1 MNKKIIKIATIIGA
15 MLFALI
21 LFNTKSNA
29 ASFDAKISTTNAKV
43 GDTITVTVT
52 ANNAAGMY
60 SVLLD
65 KGKENVSH
73 VSGSTSEFLEAGST
87 TVTYKAVKEGTVS
100 ITASAKDMTDLD
112 DDTKAVKGSKTFT
125 VTIKSNGASSAGN
138 NTSNNNSSKKGTV
151 SSCKINGVTVKES
164 LTVTNKDSVPV
175 VVKTSTGEGLTIYNS
190 LTKKSYKVKSGEKAN
205 VQILEGTNTLTI
217 TLDSGAKATRK
228 IYSQKEEVVKPNS
241 IEEGQE
247 QENDIKV
254 ALKSLKIDDFTLS
267 PEFSPEVYEYTLTI
281 PEDKSDITQ
290 LNILV
295 ETSQKDYTVE
305 IKGNEDLQ
313 YGENIITIIVKS
325 KDGEQ
330 TATYTIKVNKEQTAV
345 QVAANVEEIPQEV
358 EEVKENETAKWIIVI
373 FTALVAI
380 AGIVFAVIEYQYG
393 KTHGTEPKGEIPFA
407 NIGFETEKET
417 KSSILGN
424 MKEDMIQTIDDEK
437 INEKPNKKG
446 KHF

>member
-1 MNKKIIKIATIIGA
+1 MNKKILKIAIVIAT

-21 LFNTKSNA
+21 LFNTKSSA

-73 VSGSTSEFLEAGST
+73 TGGSTSEFLEAGST
-87 TVTYKAVKEGTVS
+87 TVTYKAIKEGTVE
-100 ITASAKDMTDLD
+100 ITASAQDMTDLD
-112 DDTKAVKGSKTFT
+112 DDKKAVKGSKTFT
-125 VTIKSNGASSAGN
+125 VTIKSNGTSSAGN
-138 NTSNNNSSKKGTV
+138 NNSNNNSSKKGTV
-151 SSCKINGVTVKES
+151 SSCKINGVTVKEY
-164 LTVTNKDSVPV
+164 LNVTNKDSVPV

-228 IYSQKEEVVKPNS
+228 IYSQKEEVVKPNN
-241 IEEGQE
+241 IEENQD
-247 QENDIKV
+247 QENDVKV
-254 ALKSLKIDDFTLS
+254 TLKTLKIDGFTLA
-267 PEFSPEVYEYTLTI
+267 PEFSPEVYEYTLDI

-295 ETSQKDYTVE
+295 EASQKDFTVE

-330 TATYTIKVNKEQTAV
+330 TSTYTIKVNKEQTAV

-393 KTHGTEPKGEIPFA
+393 KKHGINKEPKIPFA
-407 NIGFETEKET
+407 NIGFETEQDT

-424 MKEDMIQTIDDEK
+424 IEEDKTETINDEK
-437 INEKPNKKG
+437 ISKKG

>member
-1 MNKKIIKIATIIGA
+1 MNKKILKIAIVIAT

-21 LFNTKSNA
+21 LFNTKSSA

-60 SVLLD
+60 SVSAD
-65 KGKENVSH
+65 NGNVSH
-73 VSGSTSEFLEAGST
+73 TGGSTSEFLEAGST
-87 TVTYKAVKEGTVS
+87 TVTYKAVKEGTVK
-100 ITASAKDMTDLD
+100 ITANAKDMTDLD

-125 VTIKSNGASSAGN
+125 VTIKSNGTSSAGN
-138 NTSNNNSSKKGTV
+138 NNNSSKKGTV
-151 SSCKINGVTVKES
+151 SSCKINGVTVKEY
-164 LTVTNKDSVPV
+164 LNVTNKDSVPV

-228 IYSQKEEVVKPNS
+228 IYSQKEEVVKPNN
-241 IEEGQE
+241 IEENQD
-247 QENDIKV
+247 QENDVKV
-254 ALKSLKIDDFTLS
+254 TLKTLKIDGFTLA
-267 PEFSPEVYEYTLTI
+267 PEFSPEVYEYTLDI

-295 ETSQKDYTVE
+295 EASQKDFTVE

-330 TATYTIKVNKEQTAV
+330 TSTYTIKVNKEQTAV

-393 KTHGTEPKGEIPFA
+393 KKHGINKEPKIPFA
-407 NIGFETEKET
+407 NIGFETEQDT

-424 MKEDMIQTIDDEK
+424 IEEDKTETINDEK
-437 INEKPNKKG
+437 ISKKG

>member
-1 MNKKIIKIATIIGA
+1 MIVKELKIILLTFLCLLIGITVSKAGYSANNPEVESGGNVSITISSTT
-15 MLFALI
+15 ALDAYNVD
-21 LFNTKSNA
+21 LKSNGGL
-29 ASFDAKISTTNAKV
+29 SFIGCSKSESGAIVNINGSSIGYMN
-43 GDTITVTVT
+43 
-52 ANNAAGMY
+52 M
-60 SVLLD
+60 
-65 KGKENVSH
+65 
-73 VSGSTSEFLEAGST
+73 SGSTKNLGTYKFKVPTVTEKKTYTVEFSIDQAT
-87 TVTYKAVKEGTVS
+87 TVKSYVTVKPK
-100 ITASAKDMTDLD
+100 SA
-112 DDTKAVKGSKTFT
+112 
-125 VTIKSNGASSAGN
+125 
-138 NTSNNNSSKKGTV
+138 SNNNNTKPTETKKGTV
-151 SSCKINGVTVKES
+151 SSCKINGVTVKEY
-164 LTVTNKDSVPV
+164 LNVTNKDSVPV

-228 IYSQKEEVVKPNS
+228 IYSQKEEVVKPNN
-241 IEEGQE
+241 IEENQD
-247 QENDIKV
+247 QENDVKV
-254 ALKSLKIDDFTLS
+254 TLKTLKIDGFTLA
-267 PEFSPEVYEYTLTI
+267 PEFSPEVYEYTLDI

-295 ETSQKDYTVE
+295 EASQKDFTVE

-330 TATYTIKVNKEQTAV
+330 TSTYTIKVNKEQTAV

-393 KTHGTEPKGEIPFA
+393 KKHGINKEPKIPFA
-407 NIGFETEKET
+407 NIGFETEQDT

-424 MKEDMIQTIDDEK
+424 IEEDKTETINDEK
-437 INEKPNKKG
+437 ISKKG

>member
-1 MNKKIIKIATIIGA
+1 MAVTTSLSASNKTVNSGEDFEVNISSSIALTGWTVSMSSDGGCTYKSATGGEVNGKSVFGA
-15 MLFALI
+15 SSSG
-21 LFNTKSNA
+21 TKSLATYKFKAPTVSEDTKYTIKFSGADMCDVNTNEVNGA
-29 ASFDAKISTTNAKV
+29 NGASCTA
-43 GDTITVTVT
+43 TITVRATG
-52 ANNAAGMY
+52 NG
-60 SVLLD
+60 
-65 KGKENVSH
+65 G
-73 VSGSTSEFLEAGST
+73 GGST
-87 TVTYKAVKEGTVS
+87 T
-100 ITASAKDMTDLD
+100 
-112 DDTKAVKGSKTFT
+112 
-125 VTIKSNGASSAGN
+125 
-138 NTSNNNSSKKGTV
+138 TSTPKKGTV
-151 SSCKINGVTVKES
+151 SSCKINGVTVKEY
-164 LTVTNKDSVPV
+164 LNVTNKDSVPV

-228 IYSQKEEVVKPNS
+228 IYSQKEEVVKPNN
-241 IEEGQE
+241 IEENQD
-247 QENDIKV
+247 QENDVKV
-254 ALKSLKIDDFTLS
+254 TLKTLKIDGFTLA
-267 PEFSPEVYEYTLTI
+267 PEFSPEVYEYTLDI

-295 ETSQKDYTVE
+295 EASQKDFTVE

-330 TATYTIKVNKEQTAV
+330 TSTYTIKVNKEQTAV

-393 KTHGTEPKGEIPFA
+393 KKHGINKEPKIPFA
-407 NIGFETEKET
+407 NIGFETEQDT

-424 MKEDMIQTIDDEK
+424 IEEDKTETINDEK
-437 INEKPNKKG
+437 ISKKG

>member
-1 MNKKIIKIATIIGA
+1 MKFKELKIILLAFLFLLIG
-15 MLFALI
+15 
-21 LFNTKSNA
+21 
-29 ASFDAKISTTNAKV
+29 
-43 GDTITVTVT
+43 VTVSK
-52 ANNAAGMY
+52 AGY
-60 SVLLD
+60 SASNPEV
-65 KGKENVSH
+65 E
-73 VSGSTSEFLEAGST
+73 SG
-87 TVTYKAVKEGTVS
+87 GTVS
-100 ITASAKDMTDLD
+100 ISISSSTALDAYNVDLQNNGGLSFVSCSKSESGAIVNTHGSSIGYMNMSGS
-112 DDTKAVKGSKTFT
+112 TKNLGTYKFKAPT
-125 VTIKSNGASSAGN
+125 VTEKKTYTVIFSINQGEATVKSNVTVKPKSA
-138 NTSNNNSSKKGTV
+138 SNNNNIKPAESKKGTV

-247 QENDIKV
+247 QEDDVKV
-254 ALKSLKIDDFTLS
+254 TLKTLKIDGFTLS

-281 PEDKSDITQ
+281 PEDKSDITKLDIQ
-290 LNILV
+290 ADPS
-295 ETSQKDYTVE
+295 EKDYTVE
-305 IKGNEDLQ
+305 IKGNEDLEA
-313 YGENIITIIVKS
+313 GENIITIIVKS
-325 KDGEQ
+325 KDGEK

-345 QVAANVEEIPQEV
+345 QVASNVEEIPQEV

-380 AGIVFAVIEYQYG
+380 AGIIFAVIEYQYG
-393 KTHGTEPKGEIPFA
+393 KTHGTDPKGEIPFA
-407 NIGFETEKET
+407 NIGFETGKDT

-424 MKEDMIQTIDDEK
+424 IKEDMIQTIDDEK
-437 INEKPNKKG
+437 INKKG